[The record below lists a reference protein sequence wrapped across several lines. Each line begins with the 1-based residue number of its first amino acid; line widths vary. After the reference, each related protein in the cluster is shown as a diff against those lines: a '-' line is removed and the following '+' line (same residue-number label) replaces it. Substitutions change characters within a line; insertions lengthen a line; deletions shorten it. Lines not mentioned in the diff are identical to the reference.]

1 MNMIGLFHFRMIH
14 QINLNIQ
21 ISNKGKTQ
29 QLFVVTDIF
38 NNLWQGFNSIPYR
51 FIDLGWP
58 LFKIMGFE
66 ILVIFIFL
74 AFGF

>member
-1 MNMIGLFHFRMIH
+1 MIGLFHFRMIH
-14 QINLNIQ
+14 PTIYNIQ

-66 ILVIFIFL
+66 ILVIVIFWHL
-74 AFGF
+74 AFDV